1 MDRVTDFEWIDSEV
15 HVLWQELLCVNPFSE
30 RINMAIVKTTNTK
43 TGRKTAVQ
51 KSSVAQIY
59 NEFLS
64 AKKNQVAPG
73 TLEIYKKTG
82 YAVIIPELMRLTND
96 DLFSVTTKNL
106 RDLIDNYAQ
115 DHNTGGVAFIHRHLK
130 CFLRWVWDEY
140 EIDRT
145 NPISKV
151 PVKKSKTKP
160 LTGIDWDKIN
170 AMIDAA
176 KKHSTF
182 PERDIAII
190 MVLADTGIRRGSL
203 LGMKMGDVD
212 LDHAQMKVFEKDQD
226 YHVKT
231 FGYATEKAIRK
242 YLDCLD
248 NIKPTDPFWI
258 RMDGCA
264 LSQFGMKEVLHRLC
278 VQAGIEPQSFHDFRR
293 FYALELYMS
302 TRDIYFVS
310 RALDH
315 KSVEVTKRYLALDI
329 QNDLE
334 EIRSVS
340 PMDKRFRQ
348 TGIRV
353 AR

>member
-1 MDRVTDFEWIDSEV
+1 
-15 HVLWQELLCVNPFSE
+15 
-30 RINMAIVKTTNTK
+30 MATVKTTDTK

-51 KSSVAQIY
+51 KSSVAKIY
-59 NEFLS
+59 NEFLA

-73 TLEIYKKTG
+73 TLDIYKKLG
-82 YAVIIPELMRLTND
+82 ESVLVPELMRLTGD
-96 DLFSVTTKNL
+96 DLFSVTAKQL
-106 RDLIDNYAQ
+106 RELIDCYAEN
-115 DHNTGGVAFIHRHLK
+115 HNTGGIAFVHRHLK
-130 CFLRWVWDEY
+130 CFLRWFWEEY
-140 EIDRT
+140 ELERT

-151 PVKKSKTKP
+151 AVKKSKTKP
-160 LTGIDWDKIN
+160 LTGIDWEKIN

-176 KKHSTF
+176 RKHSIF

-203 LGMKMGDVD
+203 MGMKFGDVD
-212 LDHAQMKVFEKDQD
+212 LDHAQMRVFEKDQD
-226 YHVKT
+226 YHTKT

-293 FYALELYMS
+293 FYALELYMA

-329 QNDLE
+329 MNDLE

-340 PMDKRFRQ
+340 PMDKGFRQ

-353 AR
+353 QR